1 MSKAD
6 DVFWRQFGVVLIL
19 LTLFGFAMYFVANA
33 IGGQAYAKMRS
44 DPAAVAERIAPFGRS
59 RIGDPAGQTQAPA
72 QVALA
77 APAASAAAP
86 RSGSEIYG
94 AACVACHAT
103 GAAGSPLFGD
113 GAAWTERAAQG
124 FEALT
129 ASVLSGKGAMPPKA
143 GNPALTE
150 DEIRSAISYMLKE
163 AGVEADGAPA
173 AESVGAASESTATA
187 AVQAGAAQSAAP
199 VAAKDEAPAAG
210 SAAGSGSQEQVA
222 TAAGGPVVD
231 TAAGGKIYQTA
242 CIACHLT
249 GVAEAPKLDD
259 KAAWESRLAALGMD
273 GLVQS
278 VTAGKGAMP
287 PKGGFMN
294 LTEDDLRNAVGFML
308 GKAGLLAEG

>member
-44 DPAAVAERIAPFGRS
+44 SPDAVAERIAPFGRS
-59 RIGDPAGQTQAPA
+59 RVGDPAGQTQASA
-72 QVALA
+72 QAAPA
-77 APAASAAAP
+77 APAASGAATP
-86 RSGSEIYG
+86 RSGSEVYHS
-94 AACVACHAT
+94 ACMACHAT
-103 GAAGSPLFGD
+103 GAAEAPLLGD
-113 GAAWTERAAQG
+113 AAAWTERAAQG
-124 FEALT
+124 FDTLVG
-129 ASVLSGKGAMPPKA
+129 SVIGGKGAMPPKA

-150 DEIRSAISYMLKE
+150 DDVRSALSYMLKE
-163 AGVEADGAPA
+163 AGIEAAGMIDA
-173 AESVGAASESTATA
+173 ARTGAAGSTD
-187 AVQAGAAQSAAP
+187 P
-199 VAAKDEAPAAG
+199 VAKDEAPTAESVGSVDSSGQAA
-210 SAAGSGSQEQVA
+210 VTA
-222 TAAGGPVVD
+222 TAAGHGVDVV
-231 TAAGGKIYQTA
+231 AGGKIYQSA

-249 GVAEAPKLDD
+249 GVADAPKLDD
-259 KAAWESRLAALGMD
+259 KAAWEPRLGLGMD

-308 GKAGLLAEG
+308 GEAGLSAGG

>member
-33 IGGQAYAKMRS
+33 IGGQAYAKMKGN
-44 DPAAVAERIAPFGRS
+44 PAAVAERIAPFGRS

-129 ASVLSGKGAMPPKA
+129 ASVLNGKGAMPPKA

-163 AGVEADGAPA
+163 AGIEAAGASA
-173 AESVGAASESTATA
+173 AESTATA

-199 VAAKDEAPAAG
+199 VAEKDEAPATE

-222 TAAGGPVVD
+222 TAVAGPVVD

-259 KAAWESRLAALGMD
+259 KAAWESRLATLGMD

>member
-19 LTLFGFAMYFVANA
+19 LTVFGFAMYFVANA

-72 QVALA
+72 QAALA
-77 APAASAAAP
+77 APAASAGAAP

-113 GAAWTERAAQG
+113 SAAWAERADQG

-129 ASVLSGKGAMPPKA
+129 ASVLGGKGAMPPKA

-163 AGVEADGAPA
+163 AGVEAAGAPA
-173 AESVGAASESTATA
+173 AAVQTGAANAPA
-187 AVQAGAAQSAAP
+187 DAAQSAAP
-199 VAAKDEAPAAG
+199 VAEKDEAPVAET
-210 SAAGSGSQEQVA
+210 AAGSGSQGQVA
-222 TAAGGPVVD
+222 TAADGPVVD
-231 TAAGGKIYQTA
+231 AAAGGKIYQTA

-287 PKGGFMN
+287 PKGGFMD
-294 LTEDDLRNAVGFML
+294 LTEDDLRNAVAFML
-308 GKAGLLAEG
+308 GKAGLSAEG

>member
-19 LTLFGFAMYFVANA
+19 LTVFGFAMYFVANA

-72 QVALA
+72 QAALA
-77 APAASAAAP
+77 APAASAGAAP

-113 GAAWTERAAQG
+113 SAAWAERADQG

-163 AGVEADGAPA
+163 AGVEAAGAPA
-173 AESVGAASESTATA
+173 AAVQTGAANAPA
-187 AVQAGAAQSAAP
+187 DAAQSAAP
-199 VAAKDEAPAAG
+199 VAEKDEAPATET
-210 SAAGSGSQEQVA
+210 AAGSGSQEQVA
-222 TAAGGPVVD
+222 TAADGPVVD
-231 TAAGGKIYQTA
+231 AAAGGKIYQTA

-294 LTEDDLRNAVGFML
+294 LTEDDLRNAVAFML
-308 GKAGLLAEG
+308 GKAGLSTEG

>member
-33 IGGQAYAKMRS
+33 IGGQAYAKMMS
-44 DPAAVAERIAPFGRS
+44 NPDAVAERIAPFGRS
-59 RIGDPAGQTQAPA
+59 RTGDPAGQTQALA
-72 QVALA
+72 QVAPA
-77 APAASAAAP
+77 APAASAGAAP

-94 AACVACHAT
+94 TACVACHAT
-103 GAAGSPLFGD
+103 GVAGSPLFGD
-113 GAAWTERAAQG
+113 NAAWTERAARG

-150 DEIRSAISYMLKE
+150 DEIRSAISYMLEE
-163 AGVEADGAPA
+163 AGVEAA
-173 AESVGAASESTATA
+173 ADAA

-199 VAAKDEAPAAG
+199 AAAKDEAPAAE
-210 SAAGSGSQEQVA
+210 SAAGSGSQEQAA
-222 TAAGGPVVD
+222 TAVAGPVVD
-231 TAAGGKIYQTA
+231 AAAGEEIYQTA
-242 CIACHLT
+242 CIACHLS

-259 KAAWESRLAALGMD
+259 KAAWESRLVALGME

-278 VTAGKGAMP
+278 VTAD
-287 PKGGFMN
+287 N
-294 LTEDDLRNAVGFML
+294 REQCLRR
-308 GKAGLLAEG
+308 AGSRI

>member
-6 DVFWRQFGVVLIL
+6 DVFWRQFGVVLVL
-19 LTLFGFAMYFVANA
+19 LTLFGFAMYFVANE
-33 IGGQAYAKMRS
+33 IGGQAYAKMMS
-44 DPAAVAERIAPFGRS
+44 NPDAVAERIAPFGRS
-59 RIGDPAGQTQAPA
+59 RTGDPAGQTQAPA

-77 APAASAAAP
+77 APAASAGAAP

-94 AACVACHAT
+94 TACVACHAT
-103 GAAGSPLFGD
+103 GVAGSPLFGD
-113 GAAWTERAAQG
+113 NAAWTERAAQG

-129 ASVLSGKGAMPPKA
+129 ASGLSGKGAMPPKA
-143 GNPALTE
+143 GNPVLTE

-163 AGVEADGAPA
+163 AGVEAAGTPA
-173 AESVGAASESTATA
+173 AESAATA
-187 AVQAGAAQSAAP
+187 AVQAGAAQSTAP
-199 VAAKDEAPAAG
+199 VAAKDEAPAAE

-222 TAAGGPVVD
+222 TAVAGPVVD
-231 TAAGGKIYQTA
+231 AAAGEKIYRTA
-242 CIACHLT
+242 CIACHLS

-259 KAAWESRLAALGMD
+259 KAAWESRLAALGME

-308 GKAGLLAEG
+308 GKAGLSAEG

>member
-19 LTLFGFAMYFVANA
+19 LTVFGFAMYFVANA

-72 QVALA
+72 QAALA
-77 APAASAAAP
+77 APAASAGAAP

-113 GAAWTERAAQG
+113 SAAWAERADQG

-163 AGVEADGAPA
+163 AGVEAAGAPA
-173 AESVGAASESTATA
+173 AESTAA
-187 AVQAGAAQSAAP
+187 AVQTGAAQSTAP
-199 VAAKDEAPAAG
+199 VAEKDEAPATET
-210 SAAGSGSQEQVA
+210 AAGSGSQGQVA
-222 TAAGGPVVD
+222 TAADGPVAD
-231 TAAGGKIYQTA
+231 AAAGGKIYQTA

-294 LTEDDLRNAVGFML
+294 LTEDDLRNAVAFML
-308 GKAGLLAEG
+308 GKAGLSAEG

>member
-19 LTLFGFAMYFVANA
+19 LTLFGFAMYFAANA
-33 IGGQAYAKMRS
+33 IGGQAYAKMMS
-44 DPAAVAERIAPFGRS
+44 NPDAVAERIAPFGRS
-59 RIGDPAGQTQAPA
+59 RTGDPAGQTQAPA
-72 QVALA
+72 QVAPA
-77 APAASAAAP
+77 APAASAGAAP

-94 AACVACHAT
+94 TACVACHAT
-103 GAAGSPLFGD
+103 GVAGSPLFGD
-113 GAAWTERAAQG
+113 NAAWTERAAQG

-150 DEIRSAISYMLKE
+150 DEIRSAISYMLEE
-163 AGVEADGAPA
+163 AGVEAA
-173 AESVGAASESTATA
+173 ADAA

-199 VAAKDEAPAAG
+199 AKDEASAAE
-210 SAAGSGSQEQVA
+210 SVAGSGSQEQAA
-222 TAAGGPVVD
+222 TAVAGPVVD
-231 TAAGGKIYQTA
+231 AAAGEEIYQTA
-242 CIACHLT
+242 CIACHLS

-259 KAAWESRLAALGMD
+259 KAAWESRLVALGME

-287 PKGGFMN
+287 PKGGFTN

-308 GKAGLLAEG
+308 GKAGLPAEG